1 MGPEHHSVLCVCMCV
16 SLCVLHTWNWKYR
29 KRRTSFVT
37 EKPFSLMHHKT
48 FDVESFNVT
57 LQIFFLK
64 HLQHQLEL
72 KVQLAGGS
80 GQKACSLFPV
90 CVHQTIQTHLIWYTS
105 EEQGMKGLS
114 AGTKRLFCMKPAFVL
129 FSENTNYDCKEDR
142 RPSAT
147 SCCDYKDRN
156 TVMVVITKPFEQFEI
171 SDSERSVVIT
181 KRAFFLHTR
190 TRRKHRI

>member
-1 MGPEHHSVLCVCMCV
+1 ML
-16 SLCVLHTWNWKYR
+16 
-29 KRRTSFVT
+29 
-37 EKPFSLMHHKT
+37 
-48 FDVESFNVT
+48 

-64 HLQHQLEL
+64 HLQHQLEP

-90 CVHQTIQTHLIWYTS
+90 CIHQTIQTHLIWYTS

-147 SCCDYKDRN
+147 SCCDYKARN
-156 TVMVVITKPFEQFEI
+156 TVMVVITKQFEQFEI
-171 SDSERSVVIT
+171 SNSERSVVIT
-181 KRAFFLHTR
+181 KRAFFFFLHTR
-190 TRRKHRI
+190 TRDVNTESKGCWWKSAKHQFQFSSRVDRKCNIISTIT

>member
-114 AGTKRLFCMKPAFVL
+114 AGTK
-129 FSENTNYDCKEDR
+129 
-142 RPSAT
+142 
-147 SCCDYKDRN
+147 SCFAWNQLSYYFLRIEIMIAKKTD
-156 TVMVVITKPFEQFEI
+156 VQVQQAVVITKTETQWWLWLQNHLSNLRSATVKEVLW
-171 SDSERSVVIT
+171 SQKER
-181 KRAFFLHTR
+181 FFFSSYKDET
-190 TRRKHRI
+190 